1 MLRFIKGLV
10 TAFMVAFLLIV
21 SASAASAVES
31 PSPIPPPVGPPLVV
45 KHGPDVLP
53 DSGFYSSNEY
63 EIHNCDKVI
72 WYDTADGK
80 HSVCATA
87 NASAGYYFE
96 DDPRYPSQAEQ
107 VFDLALRLLAV
118 LAMIFVI
125 AACGKYLS
133 TPRTPNLE

>member
-1 MLRFIKGLV
+1 MLRFIKSLV
-10 TAFMVAFLLIV
+10 ATFTVAFLLIV
-21 SASAASAVES
+21 SASAASAVET
-31 PSPIPPPVGPPLVV
+31 PSPVPPPIGPPPAVEIE
-45 KHGPDVLP
+45 KDVLP

-72 WYDTADGK
+72 WYNTADGK
-80 HSVCATA
+80 DSVCATA

-133 TPRTPNLE
+133 TPRAPYLE